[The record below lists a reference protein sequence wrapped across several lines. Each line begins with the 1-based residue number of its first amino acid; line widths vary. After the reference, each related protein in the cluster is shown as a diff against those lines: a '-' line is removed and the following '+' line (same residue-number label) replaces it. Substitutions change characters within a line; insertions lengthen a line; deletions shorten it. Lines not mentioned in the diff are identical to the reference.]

1 MLWRWPLLWLF
12 FLWFNRGHSS
22 FERVL
27 EELGVLP
34 PHDLVAL
41 GTSRDSTRQKKMSQ
55 KLKGEARARRRALKK
70 KSLVEESARKSRE
83 GQTYGA
89 GAF

>member
-1 MLWRWPLLWLF
+1 MAV
-12 FLWFNRGHSS
+12 LWFNRGHSS

-34 PHDLVAL
+34 PQDLVVL
-41 GTSRDSTRQKKMSQ
+41 GTSRDSTRQKKMSG
-55 KLKGEARARRRALKK
+55 KLTAEARAHRRTLKK

-83 GQTYGA
+83 GETYGA
-89 GAF
+89 GSF